1 MKTCPLCKNNYTDN
15 SLAFCLQDGT
25 PLLEI
30 MDEAETV
37 ISARNPMPTISQPNA
52 FATSPMVEEPAKS
65 KTWMVVLAT
74 ILVTLLLFGGI
85 GIAIAVFMRGNMPP
99 IVENTNTNISKPNVN
114 VATPTPTATPT
125 PKPTIKPSEVSA
137 IKSDLENAVEDWK
150 SAIEA
155 FDVDANLASYADSV
169 DYYKGGKVSRAKI
182 KQDKEKALTV
192 YDTINITLKDVE
204 ITPDPSGERAT
215 ATFNKEWDFEN
226 SDKRNRGEVKQ
237 QLIFAKIS
245 GKWKIISEK
254 DLKVLWTDKGDSNS
268 EANASDIDE
277 K

>member
-25 PLLEI
+25 PLVEI
-30 MDEAETV
+30 TDEAETV
-37 ISARNPMPTISQPNA
+37 ISARNPMPTIAQPNA
-52 FATSPMVEEPAKS
+52 FATSPMVQEPAKS

-85 GIAIAVFMRGNMPP
+85 GIVIAVFMKRNMPA
-99 IVENTNTNISKPNVN
+99 IVENTNTNITKPNVN
-114 VATPTPTATPT
+114 LATPTPTATPT
-125 PKPTIKPSEVSA
+125 PKPTIKPAEVSA
-137 IKSDLENAVEDWK
+137 IKGDLENAVEDWK

-155 FDVDANLASYADSV
+155 FDVDANIDSYADSV
-169 DYYKGGKVSRAKI
+169 DYYKGGKVSRTKI
-182 KQDKEKALTV
+182 KQDKEKALAV
-192 YDTINITLKDVE
+192 YDTINITLKDVV
-204 ITPDPSGERAT
+204 ITPDPSGEKAT

-245 GKWKIISEK
+245 GKWKIVSEK

-268 EANASDIDE
+268 EANSADVDE